1 MSANDGIIDLL
12 KDVLAPL
19 GDVKARGMF
28 SGHGLYLDGL
38 FFALLFDGAAY
49 FKVSDESRAAYEAE
63 GMGPFTYDTSHGQH
77 ALKTYWRLP
86 ERLYDDPDE
95 MMQWARAALHAARLA
110 AAAKS
115 KSKAKPTPHQKSP
128 AQKPPAKK
136 AARKPPGRKMTLK
149 PKT

>member
-1 MSANDGIIDLL
+1 MSANDGIIELL

-19 GDVKARGMF
+19 GEITARGMF

-38 FFALLFDGAAY
+38 FFALLFDGTAY
-49 FKVSDESRAAYEAE
+49 FKVSDETRADYETE

-86 ERLYDDPDE
+86 ERLYDDPEE
-95 MMQWARAALHAARLA
+95 MIQWARAALHAARQA

-115 KSKAKPTPHQKSP
+115 KARPKSRPPGNSLAQQPT
-128 AQKPPAKK
+128 
-136 AARKPPGRKMTLK
+136 ARKTPGRGSK